1 MKIRLNIRIATIP
14 PKMHINKNLLLLLLL
29 LFSDIDLL
37 FKRRIRKKNEIVFGG
52 GLNSMNFEF
61 FLGGEK
67 LPKLLR
73 S

>member
-37 FKRRIRKKNEIVFGG
+37 FKRRIRKK
-52 GLNSMNFEF
+52 MNL
-61 FLGGEK
+61 FLGGRKIAQTFEIIK
-67 LPKLLR
+67 
-73 S
+73 